1 MPSPSPLRRR
11 LKAIAAVIVTAVMAV
26 TCDLV
31 TSPESGRTI
40 RVAFQV
46 PDSIIVVGSS
56 IQVPVSVTEGGVP
69 LEGVTFE
76 VTSLE
81 PTVVQVTGPSTPGGA
96 VTFEGLRRGRARVR
110 ARLLGS
116 AFADNPPTGD
126 TVFVVFVKA
135 VDIDQSN
142 VVLLSFGDTLTLT
155 ARGVTA
161 ADTPVTD
168 QVTVRWRSLAPLVA
182 TVDSISG
189 RVRAVNNG
197 AAVIEAR
204 IDNRLDTLTVRVAQA
219 LRRWGLSSPSLILNA
234 IRATTQFSVIPLDS
248 AGAQITAAGV
258 PLPVFSTSNPAAL
271 QLTAGANA
279 NTVVLT
285 AVANA
290 TTTLRIVGPG
300 SPADTT
306 IQVRI
311 AQVAGTVLIAGSR
324 VDTIDA
330 IGLTRQKVATAVDSG
345 GTTIVGQTIGWNTTR
360 GTIANV
366 NVDGIITAI
375 DTGTALIYA
384 TLVPEADTITIV
396 VRNVPRSIRTTP
408 SVRNFTSLGET
419 ATIVDSIFSSLPA
432 YIAGIRARWSSLN
445 VSIATVDSI
454 SGVVTA
460 VGLGTT
466 GIVGAIP
473 GCAGLGCSDTTA
485 VMVVNEAVNISID
498 TPSVTLASIADVFS
512 PPVTITNGLGAPV
525 LVRSSVAW
533 SSENP
538 NVATVSNDG
547 LIQAVAAGVTRVIAT
562 VPSGNDADTV
572 TVTVTNAPVS
582 LTLTRTRDTLTAP
595 TSTLQYQALVRNA
608 AGALIPGAAVTF
620 TSTRGS
626 AASVSGTGL
635 ATQNAQTLDSTRII
649 AEVTGAAGTRADTA
663 VLVVRNDVVLVV
675 LDRSQVTIGA
685 INDTAHFRATALNSA
700 NQSVPSLT
708 FEWRST
714 NGAVATVSP
723 IGNTTI
729 VTAAGIG
736 SATVFARIQS
746 DTLKQS
752 VPSAITVTNAP
763 DTIRF
768 DSAITDT
775 VILHSINDPYTT
787 TGVFRNRLG
796 VNLSPSA
803 AAWSS
808 GDPLI
813 ASVDTDGRIT
823 AVGRGTTK
831 IRARSPLANSSAEDS
846 LFVTVTNAPAS
857 INVLPDAAQTLAS
870 LGRTVTLT
878 ADVFNGRGVSIP
890 GETVTWASLN
900 TNVAT
905 VTAGGVVTAATDTG
919 STFVQGSATG
929 PLGTF
934 TDQVQIIVLN
944 RAAVVEF
951 LPLAVS
957 LSSVGGQQSV
967 RARARNERGDTI
979 ANPFVTW
986 TLANPA
992 VARFR
997 VAPATLSVGPVQ
1009 TRDTVRVEAF
1019 GTGSTTLT
1027 ATIDGI
1033 VNSIGVSVGNP
1044 PTTVQITSG
1053 NLTLASVNDTVVPSV
1068 NFLNALGAPLPRNAV
1083 LWTTGNPSVATV
1095 SSTGDVVATGAGT
1108 ATITATSP
1116 VNAALT
1122 SSITVTVTNAPVSVT
1137 LNTASNTLTALG
1149 RTLQYVATVRN
1160 ARTNV
1165 ITNPSVAWSSN
1176 NGAVASVD
1184 PATGLATAN
1193 AVGGPVTITAT
1204 ASSTVGPLVQAAAN
1218 ASVTVTNFAVS
1229 LTLAPDTVTVL
1240 NLGAT
1245 TQLAA
1250 VARNDL
1256 NGLLPASAI
1265 AFATLDPARAGV
1277 NASGLV
1283 TVTAVAANVG
1293 VARITATVASSGST
1307 NLVDT
1312 TFVTVV
1318 NAPQTVDLQGSP
1330 DTLASLGQSYSPTAV
1345 IQNQAGTGLPRS
1357 AVVWTSTAGNVA
1369 TVDQNGLV
1377 TAAGPGTTVIRA
1389 ASPFDPSRFDTL
1401 TVVVTN
1407 APATVQLNQGN
1418 VALAA
1423 LGATTTYG
1431 AVVRNANNDPI
1442 TTATVVWDITAGAA
1456 VTIDPNTGLVTA
1468 VAVGAATIRARVVGA
1483 LTILA
1488 TATVTVTNAPASITI
1503 SPSPRSIASVNDTAH
1518 VQATVRN
1525 ILGNVISGASVT
1537 WTTSNAA
1544 VVTFRPT
1551 SSTTNNGPI
1560 VTLDSVRLL
1569 ATGSGTVT
1577 ISATAGAAVTNL
1589 IVTASNHPATISITD
1604 ATPTAPD
1611 TLASINDTLVLTVTV
1626 DNAQGVALGAAAATW
1641 SSSNTGVATASL
1653 GRVIAVGVGTALVRA
1668 ESPANPAVFDTI
1680 TVIVTNAPA
1689 AVAIGRPGPDTLTAF
1704 GQQIVYT
1711 ATVRNGRNALIPG
1724 AAVAWNSSA
1733 TGIATINATDGTATP
1748 AGFSASATSIT
1759 ATSGTITS
1767 APLLLFVVNPDTL
1780 RVNKDATGAYQF
1792 GTGAFPYRTIQAAL
1806 AAADPNDVILIRKAG
1821 TSYGETLTLNTAVTL
1836 SGANAA
1842 GVVCGPAT
1850 CPDSTTVPVIAHAFG
1865 AAAISATGVPL
1876 RLRHLAVAH
1885 STDGPAVDANGASL
1899 RADTIYVNP
1908 GATTQAGRGILI
1920 RNARGNRIVGAR
1932 INRVGG
1938 YGIRLENADS
1948 SFVIGATVTNVD
1960 TVAGVTSRAGLYAT
1974 GGDSLFVTASSFTAA
1989 ATVADGIRLNDV
2001 DSVVTSGNTISG
2013 VRYGLR
2019 ADADVHLVSSND
2031 VFGAATHSCLLI
2043 TGSNQ
2048 VASLTGATVS
2058 GCATSHADSS
2068 AVTVDAPSGRLFLGG
2083 SSFTGMDRRI
2093 INFNTGRTLWVS
2105 NSTFVGT
2112 GAPPATASDTSGG
2125 FGAINV
2131 SASDSAVIDSS
2142 IVREFR
2148 RLKGL
2153 NLAAVTLVRVDSN
2166 LIAHNR
2172 LGMRFNSNPVT
2183 FAVADN
2189 DVFDHQDT
2197 VSARNATFNLRS
2209 QAALDGNWWGDVTR
2223 GPAESTFPAGAVSLG
2238 DSVKVTGF
2246 VPAYSAAMRATP
2258 FRPQTSTV
2266 AATTIRHLRGHRLTF
2281 PTGGSDTVAVRVLD
2295 ATGRPVQAYD
2305 VQFNDA
2311 SGDVKFT
2318 GNVSTITRTTDAA
2331 GIARVE
2337 IINITGA
2344 AGNRTVDVTPV
2355 TTGTPAPIAF
2365 IVTK

>member
-1 MPSPSPLRRR
+1 MLRPLNQMPSASPLRQR
-11 LKAIAAVIVTAVMAV
+11 LKAIAAVLATAVMAV

-40 RVAFQV
+40 RVEFQV

-81 PTVVQVTGPSTPGGA
+81 PSVVQVTAPTPGGP

-142 VVLLSFGDTLTLT
+142 VVLRSFGDTLTLT
-155 ARGVTA
+155 ARGVAA
-161 ADTPVTD
+161 ADTAVTD
-168 QVTVRWRSLAPLVA
+168 PVTVRWRSLAPLVA
-182 TVDSISG
+182 TIDSISG
-189 RVRAVNNG
+189 RARAVNNG

-204 IDNRLDTLTVRVAQA
+204 IDDKVDTLTVRVAQL
-219 LRRWGLSSPSLILNA
+219 LRRWGLSSPSVVLNF
-234 IRATTQFSVIPLDS
+234 IGATAQFSVIPLDS
-248 AGAQITAAGV
+248 AGAVVMAAGV
-258 PLPVFSTSNPAAL
+258 PAPVFSTSNTTAL
-271 QLTAGANA
+271 LLTAGANA

-285 AVANA
+285 AAAND
-290 TTTLRIVGPG
+290 TVSLRVVGPG

-306 IQVRI
+306 IEVRI
-311 AQVAGTVLIAGSR
+311 AQVAGTVLIAGPR

-330 IGLTRQKVATAVDSG
+330 IGRTRLKVATAVDSG
-345 GTTIVGQTIGWNTTR
+345 GTTIVGQNVGWNSTR

-366 NVDGIITAI
+366 DAGGIITAI
-375 DTGTALIYA
+375 DTGTALMYA
-384 TLVPEADTITIV
+384 TLVPEADTITVV
-396 VRNVPRSIRTTP
+396 VRNIPRSIRTTP
-408 SVRNFTSLGET
+408 SARVFTSIGDTTTL
-419 ATIVDSIFSSLPA
+419 VDSIFSGLPA
-432 YIAGIRARWSSLN
+432 FIPGIRAVWSTQNSG
-445 VSIATVDSI
+445 IAGVDATT
-454 SGVVTA
+454 GRVTA
-460 VGLGTT
+460 NAIGST
-466 GIVGAIP
+466 GIVGTIP
-473 GCAGLGCSDTTA
+473 GCVGLGCSDTTF
-485 VMVVNEAVNISID
+485 VTVINQAVNIVIG
-498 TPSVTLASIADVFS
+498 TTSVTLASLGDAIS
-512 PPVTITNGLGAPV
+512 PPATITNALGAVGLP
-525 LVRSSVAW
+525 RSSVSW
-533 SSENP
+533 TSENP

-547 LIQAVAAGVTRVIAT
+547 LIQAVGAGATRVIAA

-572 TVTVTNAPVS
+572 AVTVTNAPVS
-582 LTLTRTRDTLTAP
+582 LTLNRTRDTLTAP
-595 TSTLQYQALVRNA
+595 TSTLQYQASVRNA
-608 AGALIPGAAVTF
+608 ALALIPGATVTF
-620 TSTRGS
+620 TSTRAS

-635 ATQNAQTLDSTRII
+635 ATQNSQTLDSTLII

-663 VLVVRNDVVLVV
+663 VLVTRNDVVLVV
-675 LDRSQVTIGA
+675 LDRAQVTIGA

-700 NQSVPSLT
+700 NQSVPNLT

-714 NGAVATVSP
+714 NAAVATVSP
-723 IGNTTI
+723 TGNTTV
-729 VTAAGIG
+729 VTAVGIG
-736 SATVFARIQS
+736 PTTVFARVQT

-763 DTIRF
+763 ETIVF
-768 DSAITDT
+768 DSAVTDT
-775 VILHSINDPYTT
+775 VILHSIADTYTT
-787 TGVFRNRLG
+787 TGVFQNRLG
-796 VNLSPSA
+796 VTLPRSA

-831 IRARSPLANSSAEDS
+831 VRARSPLANATAEDS
-846 LFVTVTNAPAS
+846 LFVLVTNAPAS
-857 INVLPDAAQTLAS
+857 INVLPNAAQTLAS

-878 ADVFNGRGVSIP
+878 ADVFNSRGVSIP

-934 TDQVQIIVLN
+934 IDQVQINVLN

-957 LSSVGGQQSV
+957 LSSVGGQQAV

-986 TLANPA
+986 TLAHAA

-1044 PTTVQITSG
+1044 PATVQITSG

-1068 NFLNALGAPLPRNAV
+1068 NFLNDLGAALPRNAV
-1083 LWTTGNPSVATV
+1083 LWTTSNPNVATV
-1095 SSTGDVVATGAGT
+1095 SSNGDVVATGTGT

-1137 LNTASNTLTALG
+1137 LNTTSNTLTALG

-1160 ARTNV
+1160 ARTDV
-1165 ITNPSVAWSSN
+1165 IASPSVAWSSN
-1176 NGAVASVD
+1176 TGAVASVH

-1204 ASSTVGPLVQAAAN
+1204 ASSTVGPPVSVGAN
-1218 ASVTVTNFAVS
+1218 ASLTVTNFAVALDLS
-1229 LTLAPDTVTVL
+1229 PDLDTIL
-1240 NLGAT
+1240 NLTPPNT
-1245 TQLAA
+1245 TQLTA

-1256 NGLLPASAI
+1256 GGLLPASAVTWS
-1265 AFATLDPARAGV
+1265 AVGAAATV
-1277 NASGLV
+1277 STTGLV
-1283 TVTAVAANVG
+1283 TAVSVG
-1293 VARITATVASSGST
+1293 SVQVIASVATSATTTLAE
-1307 NLVDT
+1307 T

-1318 NAPQTVDLQGSP
+1318 NAPQTVAFTSVDT
-1330 DTLASLGQSYSPTAV
+1330 TLASLSDTWTPGIT
-1345 IQNQAGTGLPRS
+1345 ILNQAGTVLARTT
-1357 AVVWTSTAGNVA
+1357 VVWSSSAPNVA
-1369 TVDQNGLV
+1369 TVTNGGVV
-1377 TAAGPGTTVIRA
+1377 TAVGAGASTITA
-1389 ASPFDPSRFDTL
+1389 TSPFDPSKTTSR
-1401 TVVVTN
+1401 VVTVTN
-1407 APATVQLNQGN
+1407 APVSVVLNQGN
-1418 VALAA
+1418 VSLTAI
-1423 LGATTTYG
+1423 GATTTYS
-1431 AVVRNANNDPI
+1431 AVVRNADNDPI
-1442 TTATVVWDITAGAA
+1442 PSATVTWDVTAGTS
-1456 VTIDPNTGLVTA
+1456 VTIGATTGIVTA
-1468 VAVGAATIRARVVGA
+1468 VSTGVTTIRARVVGA
-1483 LTILA
+1483 LTVLA
-1488 TATVTVTNAPASITI
+1488 TADVTVTNGAASISVAPASVTLN
-1503 SPSPRSIASVNDTAH
+1503 AVGAQQVLT
-1518 VQATVRN
+1518 ATVRN
-1525 ILGNVISGASVT
+1525 SLGN
-1537 WTTSNAA
+1537 
-1544 VVTFRPT
+1544 
-1551 SSTTNNGPI
+1551 PI
-1560 VTLDSVRLL
+1560 
-1569 ATGSGTVT
+1569 
-1577 ISATAGAAVTNL
+1577 AGAAVTFSSSTGAVVDAAATFADGNDVAT
-1589 IVTASNHPATISITD
+1589 IQGATVGNATITADAGGGVTTTVPVTVTNFPATIAITD
-1604 ATPTAPD
+1604 GTPNDPD

-1641 SSSNTGVATASL
+1641 ISSNTGVATAAP
-1653 GRVIAVGVGTALVRA
+1653 GRAIAVGVGTAVIRA
-1668 ESPANPAVFDTI
+1668 ESPGNPAVFDTI

-1689 AVAIGRPGPDTLTAF
+1689 SVAITQTGPDTLAAL
-1704 GQQIVYT
+1704 GQQITYT
-1711 ATVRNGRNALIPG
+1711 ATVRNARNALIPG
-1724 AAVAWNSSA
+1724 ATVTWGSSVP
-1733 TGIATINATDGTATP
+1733 GVATIDATGTATAFAFVTSP
-1748 AGFSASATSIT
+1748 GDSTILTAASGAVTSAGFE
-1759 ATSGTITS
+1759 
-1767 APLLLFVVNPDTL
+1767 LVVRNLDTL
-1780 RVNKDATGAYQF
+1780 RVNKDAAGVYQF
-1792 GTGAFPYRTIQAAL
+1792 GTGEFPYRTIQAAL
-1806 AAADPNDVILIRKAG
+1806 AAADPNDVILIRRAATG
-1821 TSYGETLTLNTAVTL
+1821 YGETLTLSTAVTL

-1876 RLRHLAVAH
+1876 RLRHLAVSH
-1885 STDGPAVDANGASL
+1885 SADGPAVDANGASL

-1908 GATTQAGRGILI
+1908 GATTQAGRGILV
-1920 RNARGNRIVGAR
+1920 RNARGTRIVGSR
-1932 INRVGG
+1932 VNRVGG
-1938 YGIRLENADS
+1938 YGIRFENADS

-1960 TVAGVTSRAGLYAT
+1960 TVTGVNSRAGLYAT
-1974 GGDSLFVTASSFTAA
+1974 GGDSVFVTNSSFSAA

-2001 DSVVTSGNTISG
+2001 DSVVTSGNTIAN

-2019 ADADVHLVSSND
+2019 ADADVHLVSSSD
-2031 VFGAATHSCLLI
+2031 VFGAATHSCVHI
-2043 TGSNQ
+2043 TGTGQ
-2048 VASLTGATVS
+2048 VASVTGATVT
-2058 GCATSHADSS
+2058 GCASAHADSG
-2068 AVTVDAPSGRLFLGG
+2068 AVTVNGAAARLFVGT

-2093 INFNTGRTLWVS
+2093 VHFINGRTMWIS
-2105 NSTFVGT
+2105 QSTLVGT
-2112 GAPPATASDTSGG
+2112 GAPPANAGDTTGG
-2125 FGAINV
+2125 A
-2131 SASDSAVIDSS
+2131 AVIQSVAADTAVVDSS
-2142 IVREFR
+2142 TVREFR
-2148 RLKGL
+2148 RLRAFTLLGT
-2153 NLAAVTLVRVDSN
+2153 TLVQVDSN
-2166 LIAHNR
+2166 LITRNR
-2172 LGMRFNSNPVT
+2172 LGMRFNNNPTT

-2197 VSARNATFNLRS
+2197 VSARLGAFDLRT
-2209 QAALDGNWWGDVTR
+2209 QAALAGNWWGDVNR
-2223 GPAESTFPAGAVSLG
+2223 GPAESTFPVGVASLG
-2238 DSVKVTGF
+2238 DSVDVSGF
-2246 VPAYSAAMRATP
+2246 APNYTTARRDTP
-2258 FRPQTSTV
+2258 FRPSAA

-2281 PTGGSDTVAVRVLD
+2281 LTGGNDTVAVRVVD
-2295 ATGRPVQAYD
+2295 ATGQPVQGYD
-2305 VQFNDA
+2305 VQFDDVA
-2311 SGDVKFT
+2311 TDVKFT

-2344 AGNRTVDVTPV
+2344 AGDRTVSVTPV
-2355 TTGTPAPIAF
+2355 TTGTPAPISF

>member
-1 MPSPSPLRRR
+1 MPSPNPLRRR

-40 RVAFQV
+40 RVEFQI

-56 IQVPVSVTEGGVP
+56 IHVPVSVTEGGVP

-81 PTVVQVTGPSTPGGA
+81 PSVVQVAAPSTPGGA

-126 TVFVVFVKA
+126 TAFVVFVKA

-155 ARGVTA
+155 ARGVAA

-204 IDNRLDTLTVRVAQA
+204 IDNKLDTLTVRVAQA

-234 IRATTQFSVIPLDS
+234 INATTQFSVIPLDS
-248 AGAQITAAGV
+248 AGAQVMAAGV

-271 QLTAGANA
+271 QLTAGANS

-285 AVANA
+285 ARAND

-306 IQVRI
+306 IEVRI
-311 AQVAGTVLIAGSR
+311 AQVAGTVLVAGPR

-330 IGLTRQKVATAVDSG
+330 LGRTRLKVATAVDSG
-345 GTTIVGQTIGWNTTR
+345 GTTIVGQTIAWNSTR

-366 NVDGIITAI
+366 DAGGIITAI

-419 ATIVDSIFSSLPA
+419 TTIVDSIFSSLPA
-432 YIAGIRARWSSLN
+432 YIAGVRARWSSLN
-445 VSIATVDSI
+445 VVIATVDSI
-454 SGVVTA
+454 SGLVTA
-460 VGLGTT
+460 VSPGTT

-473 GCAGLGCSDTTA
+473 GCTGLGCSDTTT
-485 VMVVNEAVNISID
+485 VIVVNEAVNISID
-498 TPSVTLASIADVFS
+498 TPSVTLASLGDAFS
-512 PPVTITNGLGAPV
+512 PPVTIANALGAPG
-525 LVRSSVAW
+525 LPRSSVSW
-533 SSENP
+533 SSGNP

-547 LIQAVAAGVTRVIAT
+547 LIQAVGAGVTRVIAT

-572 TVTVTNAPVS
+572 AITVTNAPVS

-635 ATQNAQTLDSTRII
+635 ATQNAQTLDSTLII

-675 LDRSQVTIGA
+675 LDRAQVTIGA

-723 IGNTTI
+723 TGSTSV
-729 VTAAGIG
+729 VTAVGIG
-736 SATVFARIQS
+736 SATVFARIQT

-752 VPSAITVTNAP
+752 VPAAITVTNAP

-808 GDPLI
+808 DGTGV

-823 AVGRGTTK
+823 ALGRGTTK

-846 LFVTVTNAPAS
+846 LLVRVTNAPAS
-857 INVLPDAAQTLAS
+857 INVLPNAAQTLAS

-890 GETVTWASLN
+890 GETVTWVSLN

-986 TLANPA
+986 TMANPA

-997 VAPATLSVGPVQ
+997 VAPATLSIGPVQ

-1044 PTTVQITSG
+1044 PATVQITSG

-1068 NFLNALGAPLPRNAV
+1068 NFLNGLGAALPRNAV
-1083 LWTTGNPSVATV
+1083 LWTTSNATVATV
-1095 SSTGDVVATGAGT
+1095 SSNGDVVATGAGT

-1116 VNAALT
+1116 VNSALT

-1137 LNTASNTLTALG
+1137 LNTTSNTLTALG
-1149 RTLQYVATVRN
+1149 RTLQYIATVRN
-1160 ARTNV
+1160 ARTDV

-1204 ASSTVGPLVQAAAN
+1204 ASSTVGPLVQASTN
-1218 ASVTVTNFAVS
+1218 ASLNVTNFAVS
-1229 LTLAPDTVTVL
+1229 LDLSPNVDTIL
-1240 NLGAT
+1240 NLTAPNT
-1245 TQLAA
+1245 TQLTA

-1256 NGLLPASAI
+1256 GGVLPAAAVTWSSVGA
-1265 AFATLDPARAGV
+1265 AATVSGT
-1277 NASGLV
+1277 GLV
-1283 TVTAVAANVG
+1283 TA
-1293 VARITATVASSGST
+1293 ATVGTAQIIASVATSAT
-1307 NLVDT
+1307 TTLAET

-1318 NAPQTVDLQGSP
+1318 NAPQTVAFTSVDT
-1330 DTLASLGQSYSPTAV
+1330 TLASLANTWTPGIT
-1345 IQNQAGTGLPRS
+1345 IQNQGGTNLARTAVLWSSS
-1357 AVVWTSTAGNVA
+1357 ATNVA
-1369 TVDQNGLV
+1369 TVTNGGVV
-1377 TAAGPGTTVIRA
+1377 TAVGTGA
-1389 ASPFDPSRFDTL
+1389 ATITATSPFDPAKTTSR
-1401 TVVVTN
+1401 VVTVTN
-1407 APATVQLNQGN
+1407 APVSVVLNQGN
-1418 VALAA
+1418 IALNGI
-1423 LGATTTYG
+1423 GATTTYS

-1442 TTATVVWDITAGAA
+1442 PSATVTWDVTAGTSA
-1456 VTIDPNTGLVTA
+1456 TIGTTTGIVTA
-1468 VAVGAATIRARVVGA
+1468 VSTGLTTIRARVVGA
-1483 LTILA
+1483 LTVAA
-1488 TATVTVTNAPASITI
+1488 TADVTVTNGAASISVSPASVALNAVGAQQVLT
-1503 SPSPRSIASVNDTAH
+1503 
-1518 VQATVRN
+1518 ATVRN
-1525 ILGNVISGASVT
+1525 SLGN
-1537 WTTSNAA
+1537 
-1544 VVTFRPT
+1544 
-1551 SSTTNNGPI
+1551 PI
-1560 VTLDSVRLL
+1560 
-1569 ATGSGTVT
+1569 
-1577 ISATAGAAVTNL
+1577 AGAAVTFSSSAGAVVDAGTTFADGNNVAT
-1589 IVTASNHPATISITD
+1589 IQGAAVGAATITADAGGGVTTTVPVTVTNFPATIAITD
-1604 ATPTAPD
+1604 GTPTAPD

-1626 DNAQGVALGAAAATW
+1626 DNSQSVALGAAAATW
-1641 SSSNTGVATASL
+1641 TSSNTGVATAAP
-1653 GRVIAVGVGTALVRA
+1653 GRAIAVGVGTAVIRA
-1668 ESPANPAVFDTI
+1668 ESPGNPAVFDTI
-1680 TVIVTNAPA
+1680 TVIVTNAPDG
-1689 AVAIGRPGPDTLTAF
+1689 VAIDQAGPDTMTAL

-1711 ATVRNGRNALIPG
+1711 ATVRNGRNAIIPG

-1733 TGIATINATDGTATP
+1733 TGIATINPTDGTATP

-1759 ATSGTITS
+1759 AMSGTITS
-1767 APLLLFVVNPDTL
+1767 AALLLFVVNPDTL

-1792 GTGAFPYRTIQAAL
+1792 GTGEFPYRTIQAAV
-1806 AAADPNDVILIRKAG
+1806 AAADPNDVVLIRKAT
-1821 TSYGETLTLNTAVTL
+1821 TSYNETLTLSTAVTL

-1908 GATTQAGRGILI
+1908 GATTQAGRGILV

-1932 INRVGG
+1932 VNRVGG
-1938 YGIRLENADS
+1938 YGIRFENADS

-1960 TVAGVTSRAGLYAT
+1960 TVAGVNSRAGLYAT
-1974 GGDSLFVTASSFTAA
+1974 GGDSVFVTTSSFTAA

-2001 DSVVTSGNTISG
+2001 DSVVTSGNTLSS

-2031 VFGAATHSCLLI
+2031 VFGAATHSCLHV

-2048 VASLTGATVS
+2048 VASVTGATVT
-2058 GCATSHADSS
+2058 GCASAHADSG
-2068 AVTVDAPSGRLFLGG
+2068 AVTVNGASARLFVGT

-2093 INFNTGRTLWVS
+2093 VHFLNGRTMWVS
-2105 NSTFVGT
+2105 QSTMVGT
-2112 GAPPATASDTSGG
+2112 GAAPATAGDTTGG
-2125 FGAINV
+2125 AAVIQTV
-2131 SASDSAVIDSS
+2131 AADSAVIDSS
-2142 IVREFR
+2142 TVREFR
-2148 RLKGL
+2148 RLRAL
-2153 NLAAVTLVRVDSN
+2153 TLVATLLVRVDSN
-2166 LIAHNR
+2166 LITRNR
-2172 LGMRFNSNPVT
+2172 LGMRFNNLPTT

-2197 VSARNATFNLRS
+2197 VSARLATFDLRS
-2209 QAALDGNWWGDVTR
+2209 QGALAGNWWGDVNR
-2223 GPAESTFPAGAVSLG
+2223 GPAESTFPAGVASLG
-2238 DSVKVTGF
+2238 DSVDVVGF
-2246 VPAYSAAMRATP
+2246 VPDYTAARRDTP
-2258 FRPQTSTV
+2258 FRPQASTA

-2295 ATGRPVQAYD
+2295 ATGRPVQGYD
-2305 VQFNDA
+2305 VQFDDA
-2311 SGDVKFT
+2311 SNDVKFT

-2337 IINITGA
+2337 VINITGA
-2344 AGNRTVDVTPV
+2344 AGNRTVTVSPV
-2355 TTGTPAPIAF
+2355 TTGTPAPINF